1 MINKE
6 TSLFKYNEY
15 KIIFILLFL
24 NKFIQL
30 LMKIVSKERY

>member
-15 KIIFILLFL
+15 KIILLFL